1 MKCIKINESS
11 THYVV
16 GLKQP
21 ILEAS
26 KWYFED
32 RLEPYD
38 VEPIKYNGKYF
49 YVHTNGN
56 HTFDYSTL
64 MPPVKVMKQIED
76 AAYFHQLIALPNP
89 RDDIRIYTK
98 L

>member
-32 RLEPYD
+32 RFDPYD
-38 VEPIKYNGKYF
+38 VEPIKYNGNHF
-49 YVHTNGN
+49 YVHSSGN
-56 HTFDYSTL
+56 AFGYSTSI
-64 MPPVKVMKQIED
+64 PPVKVMKQIED
-76 AAYFHQLIALPNP
+76 AVNFHQLAALPNP